1 MKGLEPATFYMA
13 RSPPEATR
21 RADLKA
27 DYGRR
32 LVHLAFATCRFSPP
46 MARVLYVLGALL
58 LLGAAA
64 FAFLVAGVVNW
75 LACENEGTE
84 ACSRQDLA
92 SAQFILAMI
101 GLVPALVLVVAA
113 AFGRKRMAA
122 LALAV
127 GVPLYLAWAFLMDAA
142 VHGWDDLKLVP

>member
-1 MKGLEPATFYMA
+1 
-13 RSPPEATR
+13 
-21 RADLKA
+21 
-27 DYGRR
+27 
-32 LVHLAFATCRFSPP
+32 
-46 MARVLYVLGALL
+46 MARVYLLGALA
-58 LLGAAA
+58 LLGGAA

-113 AFGRKRMAA
+113 ALGKRRMAV
-122 LALAV
+122 LALSV
-127 GVPLYLAWAFLMDAA
+127 GVPLYVAWAILMDAA
-142 VHGWDDLKLVP
+142 IHGWDDLKLVP